1 MKAKPEREAKAIA
14 MSKAKAMA
22 KAKAKAEAE
31 AELKAEAAARDM
43 ARAQSEPDFITNE
56 TNGLATRYNPLE
68 MEEKIYEEW
77 LRGGYFHQEV
87 DPSRKPFCIV
97 IPPPNVTGSLH
108 IGHALDN
115 TLQDILV
122 RWHRMMGDNTVWIP
136 GTDHAGIATQVKVEA
151 ALAKEGLSRHDLGR
165 EEFVRRVWQW
175 KEKYGGTIRSQ
186 LQHLGASCDWER
198 ERFTMDEGLSRAVRQ
213 VFVRLY
219 EKGLIYRGTYIINWC
234 PRCHTSLSDLEVEHE
249 ESKGTLYYIKYPLV
263 GEKGHITVATT
274 RPETMLGDTAVAV
287 NPRDPRYSHLVG
299 RKVVLP
305 IMGREIPII
314 ADEHADPE
322 FGTGAVK
329 VTPAHD
335 PNDFEIGLRHSLP
348 AVKVIG
354 EDGRMTKEAGRYEG
368 LDRYACREKVVEEL
382 ASLGLLE
389 KTEAHDH
396 AVGHCQRCN
405 TVVEPMIS
413 RQWFVRMR
421 PLAEPAI
428 KAVEDGRIRFVPE
441 RFAKVYLNWMENVH
455 DWCISRQLWWGHRIP
470 VWYCGGCGETIAST
484 EGPTRCPKCGSGKLE
499 QDPDVLDTWFSS
511 ALWPFSTMGWPEDTP
526 ELRHFYPTSVLV
538 TAYDIIFFW
547 VARMIFMGLEFM
559 GEVPFHDVFIH
570 GLVRAS
576 SGKKMS
582 KSLGTGVDPLE
593 VVDKY
598 GADVLR
604 FTLVTGNTP
613 GNDMRFREERL
624 EASRNFA
631 NKLWNAARFVLMNLR
646 DFDPAGVDQ
655 SDLDLLP
662 ADRWIRSRANRV
674 AEKVHSHLREY
685 EVGEAARTLYDFTW
699 DEFCDWYIEISKA
712 RLYGGDAQARTTARY
727 VLSETLGKVIRL
739 LHPFMPFI
747 TEGIWQRLP
756 GAEGSIMVSPWPAFD
771 ERLDDP
777 DAEAEMATLMDV
789 TRAIRNIRSEM
800 NVPPQ
805 KKLDAIVV
813 ATGRTAEVL
822 RAGSDLMVRLAGLA
836 RLSVEDRLE
845 RKPEKAASAVVT
857 GAEVYVPLAGIID
870 LDTEVRR
877 LEKDLRAAE
886 AALEAAERKL
896 SNPDFVEKASEEVVE
911 RERARREEYAEK
923 RARLAR
929 RLADLRA

>member
-1 MKAKPEREAKAIA
+1 
-14 MSKAKAMA
+14 
-22 KAKAKAEAE
+22 
-31 AELKAEAAARDM
+31 M
-43 ARAQSEPDFITNE
+43 ARAQSKPDPT
-56 TNGLATRYNPLE
+56 TADAGRLAPRYDPLD
-68 MEEKIYEEW
+68 MEQEIYAEW
-77 LRGGYFHQEV
+77 LRRGYFHQEV

-186 LQHLGASCDWER
+186 LQRLGASCDWER

-234 PRCHTSLSDLEVEHE
+234 PRCRTSLSDLEVEHE
-249 ESKGTLYYIKYPLV
+249 DSKGTLYYIKYPLTKPS
-263 GEKGHITVATT
+263 GGDGHVTVATT

-287 NPRDPRYSHLVG
+287 NPRDPRYARLIG
-299 RKVVLP
+299 AKVVLP

-314 ADEHADPE
+314 ADDHADPE

-335 PNDFEIGLRHSLP
+335 PNDFEIGLRHGLP

-354 EDGRMTKEAGRYEG
+354 EDGRMTKEAGKYEG
-368 LDRYACREKVVEEL
+368 LDRYDCRGKVVEEL
-382 ASLGLLE
+382 ACLGLLE
-389 KTEAHDH
+389 KVEPHDY

-405 TVVEPMIS
+405 SVVEPMIS
-413 RQWFVRMR
+413 RQWFVKMK
-421 PLAEPAI
+421 PLAGPALE
-428 KAVEDGRIRFVPE
+428 AVRDGRLRFVPE

-470 VWYCGGCGETIAST
+470 VWYCGECGEASASA
-484 EGPTRCPKCGSGKLE
+484 EDLTRCPKCGSTSLE

-511 ALWPFSTMGWPEDTP
+511 ALWPFSTMGWPEATP
-526 ELRHFYPTSVLV
+526 ELRHLYPTSVLV

-559 GEVPFHDVFIH
+559 GNVPFRDVFIH
-570 GLVRAS
+570 GLVRAA

-593 VVDKY
+593 VVDRC

-604 FTLVTGNTP
+604 FTLVSGNTP

-631 NKLWNAARFVLMNLR
+631 NKLWNAARFVLMNLG
-646 DFDPAGVDQ
+646 DFDPANVDERA
-655 SDLDLLP
+655 LRLLP
-662 ADRWIRSRANRV
+662 ADRWIRSRVNRV
-674 AEKVHSHLREY
+674 AQEVDSHLRSY
-685 EVGEAARTLYDFTW
+685 EVGEAARALYDFTW

-712 RLYGGDAQARTTARY
+712 RLYGSDDLARSTARF
-727 VLSETLGKVIRL
+727 VLWETLGKVLRL

-747 TEGIWQRLP
+747 TEGIWRRLP
-756 GAEGSIMVSPWPAFD
+756 GTSGSVMVSAWPTFE

-777 DAEAEMATLMDV
+777 DAEAEMVTIMSV
-789 TRAIRNIRSEM
+789 TRAIRSIRSEM
-800 NVPPQ
+800 NVPAQ
-805 KKLDAIVV
+805 KKV
-813 ATGRTAEVL
+813 AAVAVAEGRTAQAL
-822 RAGSDLMVRLAGLA
+822 QTGRDLVMRLAGLE
-836 RLSVEDRLE
+836 RLRVEKELE
-845 RKPEKAASAVVT
+845 HKPEKAAHAVVA
-857 GAEVYVPLAGIID
+857 GVEVYVPLGGIID
-870 LDTEVRR
+870 LESEIRR
-877 LEKDLRAAE
+877 LERDMRAAE

-896 SNPDFVEKASEEVVE
+896 SNPGFLEKASEEVID
-911 RERARREEYAEK
+911 RERARRGEYAEK
-923 RARLAR
+923 RERLAA
-929 RLADLRA
+929 LLQDLRA

>member
-1 MKAKPEREAKAIA
+1 
-14 MSKAKAMA
+14 MA
-22 KAKAKAEAE
+22 RTHSE
-31 AELKAEAAARDM
+31 AELEVNDAG
-43 ARAQSEPDFITNE
+43 
-56 TNGLATRYNPLE
+56 GLAPRYNPLE
-68 MEEKIYEEW
+68 IEGEIYEKW

-87 DPSRKPFCIV
+87 DPSRKAFCIV

-151 ALAKEGLSRHDLGR
+151 VLAKEGLSRHDLGR
-165 EEFVRRVWQW
+165 EEFLRRVWQW
-175 KEKYGGTIRSQ
+175 KEKYGGTIRGQ
-186 LQHLGASCDWER
+186 LQRLGASCDWQR

-234 PRCHTSLSDLEVEHE
+234 PRCRTSLSDLEVEHE
-249 ESKGTLYYIKYPLV
+249 DTKGALYHIKYPLA
-263 GEKGHITVATT
+263 GEDGHITVATT

-287 NPRDPRYSHLVG
+287 NPDDLRYAHLVG
-299 RKVVLP
+299 KRVVLP

-314 ADEHADPE
+314 ADEHADPK

-335 PNDFEIGLRHSLP
+335 PNDFEIGLRHNLP
-348 AVKVIG
+348 AIKVIG
-354 EDGRMTKEAGRYEG
+354 EDGTMTKEAGKYEG
-368 LDRYACREKVVEEL
+368 LDRYVCREKVVEEL
-382 ASLGLLE
+382 ASLGLLVKVE
-389 KTEAHDH
+389 EHEH

-405 TVVEPMIS
+405 SVVEPMIS
-413 RQWFVRMR
+413 RQWFVRMK
-421 PLAEPAI
+421 PLAKPAI
-428 KAVEDGRIRFVPE
+428 DAVRDGRIRFVPE

-470 VWYCGGCGETIAST
+470 VWYCGECGEATAAS
-484 EGPTRCPKCGSGKLE
+484 EEPSACPKCGSTRLE

-559 GEVPFHDVFIH
+559 GEVPFRDVFIH
-570 GLVRAS
+570 GLVRAA

-593 VVDKY
+593 VVDRY

-604 FTLVTGNTP
+604 FTLVSGNTP

-631 NKLWNAARFVLMNLR
+631 NKLWNAARFVLMNLHG
-646 DFDPAGVDQ
+646 FDPADVRER
-655 SDLDLLP
+655 DLDLLP
-662 ADRWIRSRANRV
+662 QDRWIRSRANRV
-674 AEKVHSHLREY
+674 TKEVDSHLRAY
-685 EVGEAARTLYDFTW
+685 EIGEAARALYDFTW
-699 DEFCDWYIEISKA
+699 DEFCDWYIEVSKA
-712 RLYGGDAQARTTARY
+712 RLYGDDGRACTTTRY
-727 VLSETLGKVIRL
+727 VLWETLGKIVRL
-739 LHPFMPFI
+739 LHPFMPFV
-747 TEGIWQRLP
+747 TEAIWQRLP
-756 GAEGSIMVSPWPAFD
+756 GAGESVMVADWPGFE

-777 DAEAEMATLMDV
+777 DAEAEMTTLMDV

-805 KKLDAIVV
+805 KKIDAIVV
-813 ATGRTAEVL
+813 ATDRTAETLKTGEELV
-822 RAGSDLMVRLAGLA
+822 MRLAGLR
-836 RLSVEDRLE
+836 RLDVEERLE
-845 RKPEKAASAVVT
+845 RKPEKAAHGVVT
-857 GAEVYVPLAGIID
+857 GAEVYVPLGGVID
-870 LDTEVRR
+870 LDVEMRR
-877 LEKDLRAAE
+877 LEKELRATE

-896 SNPDFVEKASEEVVE
+896 SNPGFVEKASEDVVE

-923 RARLAR
+923 RARLAA
-929 RLADLRA
+929 RLADLRG

>member
-1 MKAKPEREAKAIA
+1 MTDARSGGKAGEEV
-14 MSKAKAMA
+14 
-22 KAKAKAEAE
+22 
-31 AELKAEAAARDM
+31 AASDM
-43 ARAQSEPDFITNE
+43 ARAQSEPDLTAIE
-56 TNGLATRYNPLE
+56 AGGLAPRYNPLD
-68 MEEKIYEEW
+68 MEEEIYAEW

-175 KEKYGGTIRSQ
+175 KEKYGGTIRGQ
-186 LQHLGASCDWER
+186 LQRLGASCDWER

-234 PRCHTSLSDLEVEHE
+234 PRCRTSLSDLEVEHE
-249 ESKGTLYYIKYPLV
+249 DSKGTLYYIRYPLAPSA
-263 GEKGHITVATT
+263 GGDGYITVATT

-287 NPRDPRYSHLVG
+287 NPRDPRYTRLIG
-299 RKVVLP
+299 AKVVLP
-305 IMGREIPII
+305 IMEREIPVI

-335 PNDFEIGLRHSLP
+335 PNDFEIGLRHGLP

-354 EDGRMTKEAGRYEG
+354 EDGRMTREAGKYEG
-368 LDRYACREKVVEEL
+368 LDRYACRDKVVEEL
-382 ASLGLLE
+382 ASLGLLA

-405 TVVEPMIS
+405 SVVEPMIS
-413 RQWFVRMR
+413 RQWFVKMR
-421 PLAEPAI
+421 PLAGP
-428 KAVEDGRIRFVPE
+428 AVEAVRDGRIRFVPE
-441 RFAKVYLNWMENVH
+441 RFGKVYLNWMENVH

-470 VWYCGGCGETIAST
+470 VWYCGECGEASASA
-484 EGPTRCPKCGSGKLE
+484 EDLTRCPKCGSTRLE

-511 ALWPFSTMGWPEDTP
+511 ALWPFSTMGWPEVTP
-526 ELRHFYPTSVLV
+526 ELRHLYPTSVLV

-559 GEVPFHDVFIH
+559 GEVPFYDVFIH
-570 GLVRAS
+570 GLVRAA

-604 FTLVTGNTP
+604 FTLVSGNTP

-631 NKLWNAARFVLMNLR
+631 NKLWNAARFVMMNLG
-646 DFDPAGVDQ
+646 DFDPASADEH
-655 SDLDLLP
+655 SLRLLP

-674 AEKVHSHLREY
+674 AQEVDSHLREY
-685 EVGEAARTLYDFTW
+685 EIGEAARALYGFTW

-712 RLYGGDAQARTTARY
+712 RLYGNDALARTTARY
-727 VLSETLGKVIRL
+727 VLWETLGKVLRL

-747 TEGIWQRLP
+747 TEGIWRRLP
-756 GAEGSIMVSPWPAFD
+756 GAGGSIMVSPWPAFE

-777 DAEAEMATLMDV
+777 DAEAEMVTLMDV

-800 NVPPQ
+800 NVPAQ
-805 KKLDAIVV
+805 KKVDAIVV
-813 ATGRTAEVL
+813 AEGKTAEAL
-822 RAGSDLMVRLAGLA
+822 RAGRHLVVRLAGLE
-836 RLSVEDRLE
+836 RLGVEAGLE
-845 RKPEKAASAVVT
+845 HKPEKAAHAVVA

-870 LDTEVRR
+870 LDTEIRR

-896 SNPDFVEKASEEVVE
+896 SNPGFLEKASEEVVE
-911 RERARREEYAEK
+911 RERMRREDYAEK
-923 RARLAR
+923 RARLAAL
-929 RLADLRA
+929 LADLRA